1 MRKTLSRII
10 DITRVHKSTIIRASI
25 IAIIIEIINLIKPY
39 IVKIAIDDYY
49 SFGLMIKNGISVF
62 TLMAIYIALVL
73 IGGAIDF
80 YNRVQTNALGETILE
95 ELRKKV
101 YKYSQLTN
109 ITFHNQMPAGKMYAR
124 IINDVD
130 DVSAMFKDVIATLFR
145 DIASIIII
153 LTFIFIINWKIGL
166 MLLII
171 LPFTIKT
178 SKLIS
183 DQINRIYKAS
193 KIVRAK
199 INTFLA
205 ESIYGAKV
213 IKIFNI
219 QQEKQKELED
229 YTLEFKRTRVPA
241 SIFEALLP
249 SFIYVLQYLSI
260 SVLVYIAALNI
271 FNINLNVGVVYV
283 LVNYIT
289 YLYQPI
295 NNIVDNI
302 ETIQDAVVSINRLY
316 DMIEETEYIEQM
328 DQGKSLKNVIGKLEF
343 RNVWFAYK
351 GENWVLKNISFV
363 IEPGETI
370 ALVGKTGAGKTTI
383 INLVNRFYEIQKGE
397 ILLDGVNINEYKLKD
412 LRKRVGIVL
421 QDPFIFYGSIKDNV
435 KLHKRIT
442 DSKVKEAIR
451 LASAE
456 SFVASQTNGI
466 NELAQER
473 GENFSAGQKQ
483 LIAFAR
489 IFAHNPD
496 IFILDEATANIDTNS
511 ERLIQKSIN
520 VLSKEKTAIFIA
532 HRLATIVNVDKI
544 LVLKDGEVIEE
555 GKHSELLELGGYYSK
570 LYSAYYQS
578 NQ

>member
-1 MRKTLSRII
+1 VRKTLSRII
-10 DITRVHKSTIIRASI
+10 DITRVHKPIIIRASI

-73 IGGAIDF
+73 VGGTIDF

-109 ITFHNQMPAGKMYAR
+109 VTFHNQMPAGKMYAR

-145 DIASIIII
+145 DLASIIII

-241 SIFEALLP
+241 SFYEALLP

-316 DMIEETEYIEQM
+316 DMIEDTEYIEELN
-328 DQGKSLKNVIGKLEF
+328 QGKSLKNVIGKLEF

-412 LRKRVGIVL
+412 LRRRVGIVL

-435 KLHKRIT
+435 KLHKKIS

-456 SFVASQTNGI
+456 SFVDSQTNGI

-511 ERLIQKSIN
+511 ERSIQKSIN

-544 LVLKDGEVIEE
+544 LVLKDGEIIEE

-570 LYSAYYQS
+570 LYTAYYQS

>member
-229 YTLEFKRTRVPA
+229 YTLEFKRIRVPA
-241 SIFEALLP
+241 SIFEALFP

-544 LVLKDGEVIEE
+544 LVFKDGEIIEE
-555 GKHSELLELGGYYSK
+555 GKHSDLLNLGGYYSK
-570 LYSAYYQS
+570 LYTAYYQS

>member
-10 DITRVHKSTIIRASI
+10 DITRVHKSIIIRASI
-25 IAIIIEIINLIKPY
+25 IAIVIEIINLIKPY

-109 ITFHNQMPAGKMYAR
+109 VTFHNQMPAGKMYAR

-145 DIASIIII
+145 DLASIIII

-171 LPFTIKT
+171 LPFTVKT

-183 DQINRIYKAS
+183 DQINKIYKAS

-316 DMIEETEYIEQM
+316 DMIEDTEYIEEL

-412 LRKRVGIVL
+412 LRKSVGIVL

-435 KLHKRIT
+435 KLHKKIT

-456 SFVASQTNGI
+456 SFVDSQTNGI

-544 LVLKDGEVIEE
+544 LVLKDGEIIEE
-555 GKHSELLELGGYYSK
+555 GKHSELLNLGGYYSK
-570 LYSAYYQS
+570 LYTAYYQS

>member
-101 YKYSQLTN
+101 YRYSQLTN
-109 ITFHNQMPAGKMYAR
+109 VTFHNQMPAGKMYAR

-145 DIASIIII
+145 DLASIIII

-166 MLLII
+166 MLLIV
-171 LPFTIKT
+171 LPFTVKT

-183 DQINRIYKAS
+183 DQINKIYKAS

-241 SIFEALLP
+241 SFFEALLP

-328 DQGKSLKNVIGKLEF
+328 NQGKSLKNVIGKLEF

-435 KLHKRIT
+435 KLHKKIT

-456 SFVASQTNGI
+456 SFVDSQTNGI

>member
-1 MRKTLSRII
+1 MRKTLSRIM

-101 YKYSQLTN
+101 YRYSQLTN

-145 DIASIIII
+145 DLASIIII

-166 MLLII
+166 MLLIV
-171 LPFTIKT
+171 LPFTVKT

-183 DQINRIYKAS
+183 DQINKIYKAS

-219 QQEKQKELED
+219 QQEKQKELEE

-241 SIFEALLP
+241 SFFEAMLP

-328 DQGKSLKNVIGKLEF
+328 NQGKSLKNVIGKLEF

-435 KLHKRIT
+435 KLHKKIT

-456 SFVASQTNGI
+456 SFVDSQTNGI

>member
-10 DITRVHKSTIIRASI
+10 DITRVHKSIIIRASI
-25 IAIIIEIINLIKPY
+25 IAIVIEIINLIKPY

-101 YKYSQLTN
+101 YRYSQLTN

-145 DIASIIII
+145 DLASIIII

-166 MLLII
+166 MLLIV
-171 LPFTIKT
+171 LPFTVKT

-183 DQINRIYKAS
+183 DQINKIYKAS

-241 SIFEALLP
+241 SFFEALLP

-435 KLHKRIT
+435 KLHKKIT

-456 SFVASQTNGI
+456 SFVDSQTNGI

>member
-10 DITRVHKSTIIRASI
+10 DIIRVHKSTIIRASI

-49 SFGLMIKNGISVF
+49 SFGLMIKNGISVL

-145 DIASIIII
+145 DLASIIII

-166 MLLII
+166 MLLIV
-171 LPFTIKT
+171 LPFTVET

-183 DQINRIYKAS
+183 DQINKIYKAS

-241 SIFEALLP
+241 SFFEALLP

-328 DQGKSLKNVIGKLEF
+328 NQGKSLKNVIGKLEF

-435 KLHKRIT
+435 KLHKKIT

-456 SFVASQTNGI
+456 SFVDSQTNGM
-466 NELAQER
+466 NELAEER

>member
-10 DITRVHKSTIIRASI
+10 DIIRVHKSTIIRASI

-80 YNRVQTNALGETILE
+80 YNRVQTNALGETIIE

-101 YKYSQLTN
+101 YRYSQLTN

-145 DIASIIII
+145 DLASIIII

-166 MLLII
+166 MLLIV
-171 LPFTIKT
+171 LPFTVKT

-183 DQINRIYKAS
+183 DQINKIYKAS

-241 SIFEALLP
+241 SFFEALLP

-328 DQGKSLKNVIGKLEF
+328 NQGKSLKNVIGKLEF

-435 KLHKRIT
+435 KLHKKIT

-456 SFVASQTNGI
+456 SFVDSQTNGI

>member
-1 MRKTLSRII
+1 MRKTLSRIM

-101 YKYSQLTN
+101 YRYSQLTN

-145 DIASIIII
+145 DLASIIII

-166 MLLII
+166 MLLIV
-171 LPFTIKT
+171 LPFTVKT

-183 DQINRIYKAS
+183 DQINKIYKAS

-241 SIFEALLP
+241 SFFEALLP

-328 DQGKSLKNVIGKLEF
+328 NQGKSLKNVIGKLEF

-435 KLHKRIT
+435 KLHKKIT

-456 SFVASQTNGI
+456 SFVDSQTNGI

>member
-10 DITRVHKSTIIRASI
+10 DITRVHKSIIIRASI
-25 IAIIIEIINLIKPY
+25 IAIVIEIINLIKPY

-101 YKYSQLTN
+101 YRYSQLTN

-145 DIASIIII
+145 DLASIIII

-166 MLLII
+166 MLLIV
-171 LPFTIKT
+171 LPFTVKT

-183 DQINRIYKAS
+183 DQINKIYKAS

-316 DMIEETEYIEQM
+316 DMIEDTEYIEELN
-328 DQGKSLKNVIGKLEF
+328 QGKSLKNVIGKLEF

-412 LRKRVGIVL
+412 LRKSVGIVL

-435 KLHKRIT
+435 KLHKKIT

-456 SFVASQTNGI
+456 SFVDSQTNGI

-544 LVLKDGEVIEE
+544 LVLKDGEIIEE
-555 GKHSELLELGGYYSK
+555 GKHSELLNLGGYYSK
-570 LYSAYYQS
+570 LYTAYYQS

>member
-1 MRKTLSRII
+1 
-10 DITRVHKSTIIRASI
+10 
-25 IAIIIEIINLIKPY
+25 
-39 IVKIAIDDYY
+39 
-49 SFGLMIKNGISVF
+49 MIKNGISVF

-101 YKYSQLTN
+101 YRYSQLTN

-145 DIASIIII
+145 DLASIIII

-166 MLLII
+166 MLLIV
-171 LPFTIKT
+171 LPFTVKT

-183 DQINRIYKAS
+183 DQINKIYKAS

-241 SIFEALLP
+241 SFFEALLP

-328 DQGKSLKNVIGKLEF
+328 NQGKSLKNVIGKLEF

-435 KLHKRIT
+435 KLHKKIT

-456 SFVASQTNGI
+456 SFVDSQTNGI

-544 LVLKDGEVIEE
+544 LVLKDGEIIEE

-570 LYSAYYQS
+570 LYTAYYQS

>member
-10 DITRVHKSTIIRASI
+10 DITRVHKSIIIRASI
-25 IAIIIEIINLIKPY
+25 IAIVIEIINLIKPY

-73 IGGAIDF
+73 VGGTIDF

-109 ITFHNQMPAGKMYAR
+109 VTFHNQMPAGKMYAR

-145 DIASIIII
+145 DLASIIII

-316 DMIEETEYIEQM
+316 DMIEDTEYIEELN
-328 DQGKSLKNVIGKLEF
+328 QGKSLKNVIGKLEF

-435 KLHKRIT
+435 KLHKKIT

-456 SFVASQTNGI
+456 SFVDSQTNRI

-473 GENFSAGQKQ
+473 GENFSEGQKQ

-544 LVLKDGEVIEE
+544 LVLKDGEIIEE
-555 GKHSELLELGGYYSK
+555 GKHSELLNLGGYYSK
-570 LYSAYYQS
+570 LYTAYYQS

>member
-10 DITRVHKSTIIRASI
+10 DITRVHKSIIIRASI
-25 IAIIIEIINLIKPY
+25 IAIVIEIINLIKPY

-109 ITFHNQMPAGKMYAR
+109 VTFHNQMPAGKMYAR

-145 DIASIIII
+145 DLASIIII

-171 LPFTIKT
+171 LPFTVKT

-183 DQINRIYKAS
+183 DQINKIYKAS

-316 DMIEETEYIEQM
+316 DMIEDTEYIEELN
-328 DQGKSLKNVIGKLEF
+328 QGKSLKNVIGKLEF

-412 LRKRVGIVL
+412 LRKSVGIVL

-435 KLHKRIT
+435 KLHKKIT

-456 SFVASQTNGI
+456 SFVDSQTNGI

-544 LVLKDGEVIEE
+544 LVLKDGEIIEE
-555 GKHSELLELGGYYSK
+555 GKHSELLNLGGYYSK
-570 LYSAYYQS
+570 LYTAYYQS

>member
-1 MRKTLSRII
+1 M
-10 DITRVHKSTIIRASI
+10 
-25 IAIIIEIINLIKPY
+25 N
-39 IVKIAIDDYY
+39 
-49 SFGLMIKNGISVF
+49 
-62 TLMAIYIALVL
+62 
-73 IGGAIDF
+73 
-80 YNRVQTNALGETILE
+80 
-95 ELRKKV
+95 
-101 YKYSQLTN
+101 
-109 ITFHNQMPAGKMYAR
+109 
-124 IINDVD
+124 
-130 DVSAMFKDVIATLFR
+130 
-145 DIASIIII
+145 
-153 LTFIFIINWKIGL
+153 
-166 MLLII
+166 
-171 LPFTIKT
+171 
-178 SKLIS
+178 
-183 DQINRIYKAS
+183 
-193 KIVRAK
+193 
-199 INTFLA
+199 
-205 ESIYGAKV
+205 
-213 IKIFNI
+213 
-219 QQEKQKELED
+219 
-229 YTLEFKRTRVPA
+229 
-241 SIFEALLP
+241 
-249 SFIYVLQYLSI
+249 
-260 SVLVYIAALNI
+260 
-271 FNINLNVGVVYV
+271 
-283 LVNYIT
+283 
-289 YLYQPI
+289 
-295 NNIVDNI
+295 
-302 ETIQDAVVSINRLY
+302 
-316 DMIEETEYIEQM
+316 
-328 DQGKSLKNVIGKLEF
+328 QGKSLKNVIGKLEF

-435 KLHKRIT
+435 KLHKKIT

-456 SFVASQTNGI
+456 SFVDSQTNGI

>member
-10 DITRVHKSTIIRASI
+10 DITRVHKSIIIRASI
-25 IAIIIEIINLIKPY
+25 IAIVIEIINLIKPY

-109 ITFHNQMPAGKMYAR
+109 VTFHNQMPAGKMYAR

-145 DIASIIII
+145 DLASIIII

-183 DQINRIYKAS
+183 DQINKIYKAS

-316 DMIEETEYIEQM
+316 DMIEDTEYIEEL

-412 LRKRVGIVL
+412 LRKSVGIVL

-435 KLHKRIT
+435 KLHKKIT

-456 SFVASQTNGI
+456 SFVDSQTNGI

-544 LVLKDGEVIEE
+544 LVLKDGEIIEE
-555 GKHSELLELGGYYSK
+555 GKHSELLNLGGYYSK
-570 LYSAYYQS
+570 LYTAYYQS

>member
-101 YKYSQLTN
+101 YRYSQLTN

-145 DIASIIII
+145 DLASIIII

-166 MLLII
+166 MLLIV
-171 LPFTIKT
+171 LPFTVKT

-183 DQINRIYKAS
+183 DQINKIYKAS

-241 SIFEALLP
+241 SFFEALLP

-328 DQGKSLKNVIGKLEF
+328 NQGKSLKNVIGKLEF

-435 KLHKRIT
+435 KLHKKIT

-456 SFVASQTNGI
+456 SFVDSQTNGI

>member
-10 DITRVHKSTIIRASI
+10 DIIRVHKSTIIRASI

-101 YKYSQLTN
+101 YRYSQLTN

-145 DIASIIII
+145 DLASIIII

-166 MLLII
+166 MLLIV
-171 LPFTIKT
+171 LPFTVKT

-183 DQINRIYKAS
+183 DQINKIYKTS

-241 SIFEALLP
+241 SFFEALLP

-328 DQGKSLKNVIGKLEF
+328 NQGKSLKNVIGKLEF

-435 KLHKRIT
+435 KLHKKIT

-456 SFVASQTNGI
+456 SFVDSQTNGI

>member
-1 MRKTLSRII
+1 MRKTLSRIM

-95 ELRKKV
+95 EKKKKV
-101 YKYSQLTN
+101 YRYSQLTN

-145 DIASIIII
+145 DLASIIII

-166 MLLII
+166 MLLIV
-171 LPFTIKT
+171 LPFTVKT

-183 DQINRIYKAS
+183 DQINKIYKAS

-241 SIFEALLP
+241 SFFEALLP

-328 DQGKSLKNVIGKLEF
+328 NQGKSLKNVIGKLEF

-435 KLHKRIT
+435 KLHKKIT

-456 SFVASQTNGI
+456 SFVDSQTNGI

>member
-25 IAIIIEIINLIKPY
+25 IAIVIEIINLIKPY

-73 IGGAIDF
+73 VGGTIDF

-109 ITFHNQMPAGKMYAR
+109 VTFHNQMPAGKMYAR

-145 DIASIIII
+145 DLASIIII

-183 DQINRIYKAS
+183 DQINKIYKAS

-316 DMIEETEYIEQM
+316 DMIEDTEYIEELN
-328 DQGKSLKNVIGKLEF
+328 QGKSLKNVIGKLEF

-412 LRKRVGIVL
+412 LRKSVGIVL
-421 QDPFIFYGSIKDNV
+421 QDPFIFYGSIKDNI
-435 KLHKRIT
+435 KLHKKIT

-456 SFVASQTNGI
+456 SFVDSQTNGI

-544 LVLKDGEVIEE
+544 LVLKDGEIIEE
-555 GKHSELLELGGYYSK
+555 GKHSELLNLGGYYSK
-570 LYSAYYQS
+570 LYTAYYQS

>member
-10 DITRVHKSTIIRASI
+10 DIIRVHKSTIIRASI

-101 YKYSQLTN
+101 YRYSQLTN

-145 DIASIIII
+145 DLASIIII

-166 MLLII
+166 MLLIV
-171 LPFTIKT
+171 LPFTVKT

-183 DQINRIYKAS
+183 DQINKIYKAS

-241 SIFEALLP
+241 SFFEAMLP

-328 DQGKSLKNVIGKLEF
+328 NQGKSLKNVIGKLEF

-435 KLHKRIT
+435 KLHKKIT

-456 SFVASQTNGI
+456 SFVDSQTNGI

>member
-10 DITRVHKSTIIRASI
+10 DIIRVHKSTIIRASI

-95 ELRKKV
+95 EKKKKV
-101 YKYSQLTN
+101 YRYSQLTN

-145 DIASIIII
+145 DLASIIII

-166 MLLII
+166 MLLIV
-171 LPFTIKT
+171 LPFTVKT

-183 DQINRIYKAS
+183 DQINKIYKAS

-241 SIFEALLP
+241 SFFEALLP

-328 DQGKSLKNVIGKLEF
+328 NQGKSLKNVIGKLEF

-435 KLHKRIT
+435 KLHKKIT

-456 SFVASQTNGI
+456 SFVDSQTNGI

>member
-10 DITRVHKSTIIRASI
+10 DIIRVHKSTIIRASI

-49 SFGLMIKNGISVF
+49 SFGLMIKNGISVL

-544 LVLKDGEVIEE
+544 LVFKDGEIIEE
-555 GKHSELLELGGYYSK
+555 GKHSDLLNLGGYYSK
-570 LYSAYYQS
+570 LYTAYYQS